1 MGSFGSA
8 LSSRLSKLAGLVGLK
23 TTDKQRFEKMEQK
36 LATHKAG
43 NVDRLEAL
51 KERIHRLEAQ
61 VKDKKKDYDTS
72 RGDSQRIIAGEIER
86 LFREI
91 DRLRGQEAIIVG
103 NLDRIS
109 TAQAKLE
116 EYKSAVLSGLSDDEL
131 DDLALGLQEAF
142 DKLRI
147 DDHAAKDLE
156 KIKYQAPISK
166 PVDAQRRTAEIMGER
181 ETEGLLSPEM
191 ENRLRKLDSQE
202 S

>member
-1 MGSFGSA
+1 MGSFGST

-23 TTDKQRFEKMEQK
+23 TTERQRFEKMEQK

-51 KERIHRLEAQ
+51 KEKIHRLEAQ
-61 VKDKKKDYDTS
+61 VQEKKKAYDTS

-91 DRLRGQEAIIVG
+91 DRFRGQESIIVG

-109 TAQAKLE
+109 TAQTKLE
-116 EYKSAVLSGLSDDEL
+116 EYNSAVMSGLSDDEL
-131 DDLALGLQEAF
+131 DDLALGLQESF
-142 DKLRI
+142 DDLRVV
-147 DDHAAKDLE
+147 DRAAVDLD
-156 KIKYQAPISK
+156 KIKYQVPMSN

-181 ETEGLLSPEM
+181 KAEELLSPEM
-191 ENRLRKLDSQE
+191 EKRLNQLDKQE